1 MAEPLSNEVLRRKAR
16 AGREEHQSRV
26 MSPARA
32 MRLALSRA
40 ADDLFGLA
48 LSVSGVQCE
57 QLGQEGMLRA
67 VDDEML
73 LVVLDGPRGA
83 VGAVAV
89 DLAVLAGI
97 IEQQTM
103 GCVVKGEPEARAPTD
118 TDAALISPLVDML
131 LEGIALNLGGRDGE
145 MTAGFHFGARIE
157 TKRHLSLIVEAP
169 DFHVL
174 RAQLELDG
182 GAKRGELVLVVPV
195 QLPEAAAA
203 RPLSFA
209 QNNAAESG
217 HSDEAGSIP
226 AKASFADSAMME
238 AEACLSAVIH
248 RQKMTLGAFGN
259 LKPGD
264 RLPLPALALD
274 NVVLGEGAN
283 SKLGPC
289 RLGQHGGLRAVQLR
303 FIVRPSQREEVQT
316 PAMETGLEYTS
327 APMTAAPMPQAPDL
341 SELSDLPDTP
351 DLPDLP
357 DLPELPDLPDLSDL
371 PGFDPD
377 LLSEAG

>member
-1 MAEPLSNEVLRRKAR
+1 MVETLSNDVLRRKAR

-48 LSVSGVQCE
+48 ISVSGVQCE
-57 QLGQEGMLRA
+57 QLGQDSMLRT

-89 DLAVLAGI
+89 DLSVLAGL

-103 GCVVKGEPEARAPTD
+103 GRVLNSAPDVRVPTD
-118 TDAALISPLVDML
+118 TDAALIAPLVDML
-131 LEGIALNLGGRDGE
+131 LEGIAANLGEEDGAL
-145 MTAGFHFGARIE
+145 TAEFQFGARIE

-182 GAKRGELVLVVPV
+182 GAKRGEFVLIAPV
-195 QLPEAAAA
+195 QLPELAPPAAVQSSKSGAQPQSDA
-203 RPLSFA
+203 EEAFSKMTFA
-209 QNNAAESG
+209 Q
-217 HSDEAGSIP
+217 
-226 AKASFADSAMME
+226 SALME
-238 AEACLSAVIH
+238 AEACLQAVIH
-248 RQKMTLGAFGN
+248 REKMTLGALGK

-264 RLPLPALALD
+264 RLHLSEFALD
-274 NVVLGEGAN
+274 RVVLGAGAA

-289 RLGQHGGLRAVQLR
+289 KLGQHGGLRAVQLR
-303 FIVRPSQREEVQT
+303 FAVRSTIKDELREQGVEREPSEQAIVT
-316 PAMETGLEYTS
+316 PPKPAQE
-327 APMTAAPMPQAPDL
+327 AAPATAQMP
-341 SELSDLPDTP
+341 E
-351 DLPDLP
+351 
-357 DLPELPDLPDLSDL
+357 LPDLSDL
-371 PGFDPD
+371 PGFAPD
-377 LLSEAG
+377 LLSEAS